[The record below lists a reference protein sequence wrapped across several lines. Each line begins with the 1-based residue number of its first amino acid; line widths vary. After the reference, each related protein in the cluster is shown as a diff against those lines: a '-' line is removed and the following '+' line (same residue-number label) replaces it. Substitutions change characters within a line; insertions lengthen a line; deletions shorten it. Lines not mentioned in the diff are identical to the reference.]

1 MRNIGVVVSFLML
14 MNLAEGLEINLT
26 KEYYDVVPD
35 DVETISLA
43 MMEASHLSDSN
54 SQNHTV
60 GGYEASTTIG
70 RMEIIHHEGRCKAKI
85 FEMKLNGE
93 ITLPRLK
100 MGNYP
105 LKIRQAFE
113 EERSLLEQHE
123 RVHESIW
130 QNSLQKFEQ
139 EIRSLHIVDDE
150 SCDVLI
156 NEINQKMSKVLDE
169 IMHKNLEFDCLSYGG
184 HLQLTECFN
193 NSESKN

>member
-1 MRNIGVVVSFLML
+1 MRNIVVIANFLML
-14 MNLAEGLEINLT
+14 VSLAEGLEINLT
-26 KEYYDVVPD
+26 KEYYDVAPNHA
-35 DVETISLA
+35 ETIQLA
-43 MMEASHLSDSN
+43 MMGASRWSDIN

-60 GGYEASTTIG
+60 GSYEASTMIS
-70 RMEIIHHEGRCKAKI
+70 RMQLAYDNGQCKAKI
-85 FEMKLNGE
+85 FEMKLNGVM
-93 ITLPRLK
+93 TLPRLK

-139 EIRSLHIVDDE
+139 AVLSLNIVDNM
-150 SCDVLI
+150 SCDILI
-156 NEINQKMSKVLDE
+156 NEINQKMTKVLDE
-169 IMHKNLEFDCLSYGG
+169 IMHKNLEFDCLSYGS
-184 HLQLTECFN
+184 HLQLTECLN